1 MSRRILT
8 ALAAG
13 AVALG
18 MCGGVAAG
26 ETSAAIEALERDRAA
41 ALQDLARER
50 APYPRYF
57 QRAYERYPDIPR
69 GLLEAIAYAQTGW
82 RHVAPD
88 PGEEPGHRHMPPAYG
103 VMGLYRG
110 EGFANQVHEGA
121 ELLGVS
127 ERLVMTDP
135 ETNILAAAAL
145 LDREI
150 RQPAGP
156 QDRLATA
163 RDGLE
168 STSGAL
174 ARYAGYGPGDS
185 SIQGYARQSFAYE
198 VLQTLAKGVD
208 GHGVKISRQPIQ
220 MELAF
225 PADSLRLLTA
235 PALRMDHEADS
246 VRPTDEQVEPL
257 PAPGETATQGL
268 AATPEAGI
276 AAVDFGEAIWNPA
289 HTANYSTAGNSMT
302 GVIMHTVEGSYAGT
316 ISWFKNPAPPN
327 TSAHYVIRK
336 SDGQIT
342 QMVREYQQ
350 AWHAYAHNYYTI
362 GIEHDGY
369 ASDPNNWSQAMLNAS
384 ARLVRSICARR
395 PVDCASAWKG
405 PGYDYWHVVPD
416 SVRIKAHGMLTYN
429 QNRYDPGKYFPWA
442 SFYTMINDG
451 APPPAATPTYWVDTW
466 AAAPGYPSPTG
477 GSQSGTLHQGTH
489 YVYCKTWGRRQGS
502 GAEFNHWWLKTDLD
516 VGPANQWVSAYYLSR
531 WGNDEAR
538 DNDGYDIPRCEV
550 LPYGEIGRKY
560 YAMGGVRSDLGVPT
574 NEEADAA
581 NGGRW
586 QQFAGGMILWH
597 ADTGAFP
604 VWGQIL
610 EHFRATGSEG
620 RWGYPLID
628 ELDAGVSP
636 ATGQRGKFQYF
647 EDGLFLWT
655 PATGAHAIHG
665 AILAHFEDNGREEA
679 LGYPLGDEEAHGSN
693 GRKQR
698 FEQTTLYWTPANG
711 VWAD

>member
-1 MSRRILT
+1 MKTRILS
-8 ALAAG
+8 ALAA
-13 AVALG
+13 ALVALG
-18 MCGGVAAG
+18 MSGGAAAD
-26 ETSAAIEALERDRAA
+26 TQTAAIEALERERAA
-41 ALQDLARER
+41 ATESLSRAR
-50 APYPRYF
+50 APYPRF
-57 QRAYERYPDIPR
+57 FARAYARYPGIPR
-69 GLLEAIAYAQTGW
+69 GVLEAIAYAQTGW
-82 RHVAPD
+82 THVAPD
-88 PGEEPGHRHMPPAYG
+88 PAEDPGHRHMPPAYG

-110 EGFANQVHEGA
+110 EGFDNQVRAGA
-121 ELLGVS
+121 RLLGVDES
-127 ERLVMTDP
+127 LVVSDP
-135 ETNILAAAAL
+135 QTNILAAAAL
-145 LDREI
+145 LDLAI
-150 RQPAGP
+150 RSAGEGNR
-156 QDRLATA
+156 QLSSA

-168 STSGAL
+168 AMSDAL
-174 ARYAGYGPGDS
+174 ARYAGYGPGGGG
-185 SIQGYARQSFAYE
+185 IQAYARQSFAYE
-198 VLQTLAKGVD
+198 VLQTLSRGVD
-208 GHGVKISRQPIQ
+208 AHGVRIPSQPIQ

-235 PALRMDHEADS
+235 PALRLDREADS
-246 VRPTDEQVEPL
+246 VRPTDELVEPL
-257 PAPGETATQGL
+257 PSPAPS
-268 AATPEAGI
+268 AAQAPAGPEAGI
-276 AAVDFGEAIWNPA
+276 AAVDFGEALWNPA

-302 GVIMHTVEGSYAGT
+302 GVIMHTVEGNYAGT
-316 ISWFKNPAPPN
+316 ISWFKNPTPPN
-327 TSAHYVIRK
+327 VSAHYVIRK

-466 AAAPGYPSPTG
+466 AAAPGFPSPTG

-489 YVYCKTWGRRQGS
+489 YVYCKTWGRRQGTAS
-502 GAEFNHWWLKTDLD
+502 QFNHWWLKTDLD

-531 WGNDEAR
+531 WDNDEAR
-538 DNDGYDIPRCEV
+538 DNDGYDLPRCEV

-560 YAMGGVRSDLGVPT
+560 YAMGGVRSDLGVPVL
-574 NEEADAA
+574 EEADAQD
-581 NGGRW
+581 GGRW
-586 QQFAGGMILWH
+586 QQFEGGMILWH
-597 ADTGAFP
+597 ARTGAFP

-610 EHFRATGSEG
+610 EHFRATGSET
-620 RWGYPLID
+620 RWGFPLID
-628 ELDAGVSP
+628 ELDAAVSP
-636 ATGQRGKFQYF
+636 ASGQRGKFQYF
-647 EDGLFLWT
+647 EEGLFLWT
-655 PATGAHAIHG
+655 PATGARAVHG
-665 AILAHFEDNGREEA
+665 AILAHFENNGREEVF
-679 LGYPLGDEEAHGSN
+679 GYPLADEEAHGAD

-698 FEQTTLYWTPANG
+698 FEMKTLYWTPTRG
-711 VWAD
+711 VWVE